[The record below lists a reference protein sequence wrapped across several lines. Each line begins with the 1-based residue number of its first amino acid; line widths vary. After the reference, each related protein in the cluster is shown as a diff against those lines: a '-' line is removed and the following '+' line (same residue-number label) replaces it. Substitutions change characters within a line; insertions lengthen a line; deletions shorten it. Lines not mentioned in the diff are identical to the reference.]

1 MWLPAARQC
10 FNMQSMID
18 PVTYR
23 VISQTSE
30 DHRAAV
36 RVPEHTETPGQQLW
50 DDTRSHKDPTK
61 VFKSCELHVLVCL
74 SECEYEQ
81 KHERNSVQI
90 VMKVPENNHFIFPFI
105 RSDFILLVVAEVR
118 LQHIDYI
125 HCPIIDPL
133 FCL

>member
-1 MWLPAARQC
+1 ML
-10 FNMQSMID
+10 S
-18 PVTYR
+18 
-23 VISQTSE
+23 
-30 DHRAAV
+30 V
-36 RVPEHTETPGQQLW
+36 RPLRITGRLYAYLNTQKHLVSSCETTHAHTKIQP
-50 DDTRSHKDPTK
+50 K